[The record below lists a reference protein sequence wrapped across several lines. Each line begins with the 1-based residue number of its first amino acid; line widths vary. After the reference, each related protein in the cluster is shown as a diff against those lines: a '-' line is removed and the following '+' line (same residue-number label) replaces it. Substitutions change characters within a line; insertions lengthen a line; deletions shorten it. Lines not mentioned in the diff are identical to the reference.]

1 MAKNMDTAT
10 DGKVVDK
17 FKNYKK
23 DKQVTVPISF
33 QARPNSTPVKLAYIT
48 DDEAGILK
56 ALKPGVPHD
65 GPMHIP
71 NYNDYDPDRGYTS
84 GAAMSAAEAGK
95 HTSDTLASNLSN
107 QDIKDI
113 RSGAIAAGAGQV
125 VNPSFFGPKNTVSK
139 EELRAAKEFAPAAYR
154 ATRGSR
160 FGLGSLL
167 GGLLGFVNPILGLAY
182 RGITS
187 APETFK
193 TFKESSSLADFY
205 NTMKSKREDED
216 DMSKY
221 NQLGLYTD
229 RLENPEYY
237 NDLGN
242 EFALGATSDP
252 YRMSVG
258 TTQGNTLDSSPLS
271 IFNTAYP
278 GANKGIPYTDAF
290 TQAGTMDY
298 LNDYTNQ
305 LETGQPI
312 TNDEQMFVD
321 NEIANLRFP

>member
-1 MAKNMDTAT
+1 MDTAT

-71 NYNDYDPDRGYTS
+71 NYNDYDPDRGFTS
-84 GAAMSAAEAGK
+84 GAAMSAAESGK

-139 EELRAAKEFAPAAYR
+139 EELRAAKEFAPEAYR

-205 NTMKSKREDED
+205 NTMKNKGEDED

-305 LETGQPI
+305 LEKGQPI

-321 NEIANLRFP
+321 NQIANLRFP

>member
-1 MAKNMDTAT
+1 MDTAT

-23 DKQVTVPISF
+23 DKQVTVPTSF

-305 LETGQPI
+305 LEKGQPI

-321 NEIANLRFP
+321 NQIANLRFP

>member
-1 MAKNMDTAT
+1 MIENIDTAT
-10 DGKVVDK
+10 DGKVIDK

-23 DKQVTVPISF
+23 GKQVTVPTSF
-33 QARPNSTPVKLAYIT
+33 QARSHSTPVKLAYIT
-48 DDEAGILK
+48 DKEAGILK

-71 NYNDYDPDRGYTS
+71 NYNDYDPDRGFTS
-84 GAAMSAAEAGK
+84 GAAMSAAESGK

-107 QDIKDI
+107 QDIQNI

-182 RGITS
+182 RGITN

-271 IFNTAYP
+271 IFNTNYP

-305 LETGQPI
+305 LEKGMPI
-312 TNDEQMFVD
+312 TDDEQMFVD
-321 NEIANLRFP
+321 NQIANLRFP

>member
-23 DKQVTVPISF
+23 GKQVTVPTSF
-33 QARPNSTPVKLAYIT
+33 QARSHSTPVKLAYIT

-139 EELRAAKEFAPAAYR
+139 EELRAAKEFAPAAYG

-305 LETGQPI
+305 LEKGQPI

-321 NEIANLRFP
+321 NQIANLRFP

>member
-23 DKQVTVPISF
+23 DKQVTVPTSF

-229 RLENPEYY
+229 RLENPDYY
-237 NDLGN
+237 NDLSN

>member
-1 MAKNMDTAT
+1 MDTAT

-305 LETGQPI
+305 LEKGQPI

-321 NEIANLRFP
+321 NQIANLRFP

>member
-1 MAKNMDTAT
+1 MIENIDTAT
-10 DGKVVDK
+10 DGKVIDK

-23 DKQVTVPISF
+23 GKQVTVPTSF
-33 QARPNSTPVKLAYIT
+33 QARSHSTPVKLAYIT
-48 DDEAGILK
+48 DKEAGILK

-71 NYNDYDPDRGYTS
+71 NYNDYDPDRGFTS
-84 GAAMSAAEAGK
+84 GAAMSAAESGK

-107 QDIKDI
+107 QDIQNI

-182 RGITS
+182 RGITN

-271 IFNTAYP
+271 IFNTNYP

-305 LETGQPI
+305 LKKGMPI

-321 NEIANLRFP
+321 NQIANLRFP

>member
-1 MAKNMDTAT
+1 MDTAT

-23 DKQVTVPISF
+23 DKQVTVPTSF

-229 RLENPEYY
+229 RLENPDYY
-237 NDLGN
+237 NDLSN

-305 LETGQPI
+305 LEKGQPI

-321 NEIANLRFP
+321 NQIANLRFP

>member
-1 MAKNMDTAT
+1 MAKNIDTAT

-229 RLENPEYY
+229 RLENPDYY
-237 NDLGN
+237 NDLSN

-305 LETGQPI
+305 LEKGQPI

-321 NEIANLRFP
+321 NQIANLRFP

>member
-1 MAKNMDTAT
+1 
-10 DGKVVDK
+10 
-17 FKNYKK
+17 
-23 DKQVTVPISF
+23 
-33 QARPNSTPVKLAYIT
+33 
-48 DDEAGILK
+48 
-56 ALKPGVPHD
+56 
-65 GPMHIP
+65 MHIP
-71 NYNDYDPDRGYTS
+71 NYNDYDPDRGFRS
-84 GAAMSAAEAGK
+84 GAAMSAAESGK
-95 HTSDTLASNLSN
+95 HTSDTLAAGISN
-107 QDIKDI
+107 QELQDI

-182 RGITS
+182 RGITN

-271 IFNTAYP
+271 IFNTNYP

>member
-1 MAKNMDTAT
+1 MIENIDTAT
-10 DGKVVDK
+10 DGKVIDK

-23 DKQVTVPISF
+23 GKQVTVPTSF
-33 QARPNSTPVKLAYIT
+33 QARSHSTPVKLAYIT

-71 NYNDYDPDRGYTS
+71 NYNDYDPDRGFRS
-84 GAAMSAAEAGK
+84 GAAMSAAESGK
-95 HTSDTLASNLSN
+95 HTSDTLAAGISN
-107 QDIKDI
+107 QELQDI

-182 RGITS
+182 RGITN

-271 IFNTAYP
+271 IFNTNYP

-305 LETGQPI
+305 LETGMPI
-312 TNDEQMFVD
+312 TDDEQMFVD
-321 NEIANLRFP
+321 NQIANLRFP

>member
-84 GAAMSAAEAGK
+84 GAATSAAEAGK
-95 HTSDTLASNLSN
+95 HTFDTLASNLSN

-139 EELRAAKEFAPAAYR
+139 EELRAAKEFAPEAYR

-205 NTMKSKREDED
+205 NTMKNKGEDED

-305 LETGQPI
+305 LEKGQPI

-321 NEIANLRFP
+321 NQIANLRFP

>member
-1 MAKNMDTAT
+1 MAKNIDTAT

-23 DKQVTVPISF
+23 DKQVTVPTSF

-182 RGITS
+182 RGITN

-229 RLENPEYY
+229 RLENPDYY
-237 NDLGN
+237 NDLSN

-305 LETGQPI
+305 LEKGQPI

-321 NEIANLRFP
+321 NQIANLRFP

>member
-71 NYNDYDPDRGYTS
+71 NYNDYDPDRGFTS
-84 GAAMSAAEAGK
+84 GAAMSAAESGK

-113 RSGAIAAGAGQV
+113 RSGAIAAGAGQT
-125 VNPSFFGPKNTVSK
+125 VNPGFFGPKNRVSK

-187 APETFK
+187 VPETFK

-229 RLENPEYY
+229 RLENPDYY
-237 NDLGN
+237 NDLSN
-242 EFALGATSDP
+242 EFALGAISDP

-258 TTQGNTLDSSPLS
+258 TTQGNTLNSP
-271 IFNTAYP
+271 FNI
-278 GANKGIPYTDAF
+278 NNINNQKGIVATDAF
-290 TQAGTMDY
+290 TGQLGDPNFGVIDENNPYGEGAG
-298 LNDYTNQ
+298 
-305 LETGQPI
+305 
-312 TNDEQMFVD
+312 
-321 NEIANLRFP
+321 

>member
-1 MAKNMDTAT
+1 MIENIDTAT
-10 DGKVVDK
+10 DGKVIDK

-23 DKQVTVPISF
+23 GKQVTVPTSF
-33 QARPNSTPVKLAYIT
+33 QARSHSTPVKLAYIT

-71 NYNDYDPDRGYTS
+71 NYNDYDPDRGFRS
-84 GAAMSAAEAGK
+84 GAAMSAAESGK
-95 HTSDTLASNLSN
+95 HTSDTLAAGISN
-107 QDIKDI
+107 QELQDI

-182 RGITS
+182 RGITN

-271 IFNTAYP
+271 IFNTNYP